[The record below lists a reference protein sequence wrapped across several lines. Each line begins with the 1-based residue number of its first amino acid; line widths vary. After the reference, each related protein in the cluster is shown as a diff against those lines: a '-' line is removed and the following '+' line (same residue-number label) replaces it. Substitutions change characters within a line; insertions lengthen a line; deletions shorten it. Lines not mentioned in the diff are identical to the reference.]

1 MVGRERN
8 IFMEAAIWLVEDDES
23 IRELVLYALGQSGF
37 ATRGFADGASFWEA
51 LKTEMPSLALLD
63 IMLPGEDGLE
73 LLRRLREDSRLCNLP
88 VIMLTARAA
97 EYDKVKGLDLGADDY
112 ITKPFG
118 VMELISRVRAVL
130 RRTSSEPVR
139 SCLQCRGIVL
149 DEERRTVTSNGNTV
163 TLTFKEFELLAMLM
177 HNEDLVLTREKIME
191 RVWGF
196 DYEGESR
203 TVDMHIKTLR
213 QKLGE
218 CGELIRTVRGV
229 GYKLS
234 AEGSTAKS

>member
-1 MVGRERN
+1 M
-8 IFMEAAIWLVEDDES
+8 AAVIWLVEDDES

-37 ATRGFADGASFWEA
+37 TTRGFADGASFWEA
-51 LKTEMPSLALLD
+51 LQAEAPSLALLD

-73 LLRRLREDSRLCNLP
+73 LLRRLRGDSRLCNLP

-130 RRTSSEPVR
+130 RRTSSEPAHSSLRCKGVE
-139 SCLQCRGIVL
+139 L
-149 DEERRTVTSNGNTV
+149 DEERRTVTANGRPV
-163 TLTFKEFELLAMLM
+163 ALTFKEFELLALLM
-177 HNEDLVLTREKIME
+177 HNEGLVLTRERIME

-234 AEGSTAKS
+234 AEGAPAK

>member
-1 MVGRERN
+1 
-8 IFMEAAIWLVEDDES
+8 MEAAIWLVEDDES

-51 LKTEMPSLALLD
+51 LQAETPSLALLD

-73 LLRRLREDSRLCNLP
+73 LLRRLREDSRLAALP

-130 RRTSSEPVR
+130 RRTSSEPAHSSLRCKGVE
-139 SCLQCRGIVL
+139 L
-149 DEERRTVTSNGNTV
+149 DEERRTVTANGRPV
-163 TLTFKEFELLAMLM
+163 ALTFKEFELLAYLLR
-177 HNEDLVLTREKIME
+177 NKGLVLTREQIM
-191 RVWGF
+191 RAVWGF
-196 DYEGESR
+196 DFEGESR
-203 TVDMHIKTLR
+203 TVDMHIKQLR
-213 QKLGE
+213 QKLGSW
-218 CGELIRTVRGV
+218 GTRIVTVRGV
-229 GYKLS
+229 GYKV
-234 AEGSTAKS
+234 AEDESV